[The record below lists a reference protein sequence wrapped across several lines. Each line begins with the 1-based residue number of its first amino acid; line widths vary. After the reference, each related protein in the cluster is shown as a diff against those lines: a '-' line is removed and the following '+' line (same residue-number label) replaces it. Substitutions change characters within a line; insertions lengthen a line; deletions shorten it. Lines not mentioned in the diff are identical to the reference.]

1 MIINHKYKFIFFKT
15 RKTGGTSMEVALSK
29 FCQNGDTITS
39 DFTVNQLDNF
49 KNNNIGESHMTATQ
63 LSNYRFN
70 LLLEDNNFFDS
81 YFKFTIIRE
90 PVDLFISH
98 FFWLRNKKNERY
110 PTKSYLKDNIS
121 SVTETNLS
129 LPANIDDWVKMLK
142 ENTHIVKDI
151 CSLNF
156 DTYSLHGQ
164 PYVDDFITYSK
175 YSGPGSK
182 MYEDCSRIS
191 KKLNL
196 PENIADLFFNN
207 RYNTKSRPKGRV
219 LLSQESLDFIEKVS
233 INERNFSGIKL
244 ATEKFGGRLV
254 LI

>member
-29 FCQNGDTITS
+29 FCHDNDTITS
-39 DFTVNQLDNF
+39 TFTVNKLGNF
-49 KNNNIGESHMTATQ
+49 KNRNIGSSHMMASD
-63 LSNYRFN
+63 LYKVRFSP
-70 LLLEDNNFFDS
+70 LFEGNNFFDS

-98 FFWLRNKKNERY
+98 YFWQKSSKSKRY
-110 PTKSYLKDNIS
+110 PTRSYIKNDLLSLNRTKFSLPDNI
-121 SVTETNLS
+121 N
-129 LPANIDDWVKMLK
+129 DWIKQLK
-142 ENTHIVKDI
+142 ENTHIIKDVS
-151 CSLNF
+151 SLNF
-156 DTYSLHGQ
+156 DTYSLNGQ
-164 PYVDDFITYSK
+164 PCVDDFITYSK

-196 PENIADLFFNN
+196 PENIADLFFSN
-207 RYNTKSRPKGRV
+207 RYKTKSRPKGRV
-219 LLSQESLDFIEKVS
+219 FLSQESLDFIEKVS

-244 ATEKFGGRLV
+244 AREEYGGGRV
-254 LI
+254 II